1 MRVLFWGTPEF
12 ATAALRALI
21 GEGHEVVGVVTQ
33 PDAPDARHRST
44 LVPPPVK
51 TVADEEGIPVLQPER
66 PRGDDFLASARRLD
80 PEINVVAAYGHM
92 LGDEAIAFPP
102 NGTINIHAS
111 LLPRWRGAA
120 PIQAALLAGDEES
133 GITIMR
139 VVRKLDAGP
148 MLLHIATPIV
158 EDETYGEL
166 QLRLAELGALGIV
179 QALTL
184 LEIGEA
190 HEEPQIEANATYA
203 PKITREM
210 ARIDWAQTARQVS
223 RVVRAFDPKPGAHT
237 TRDAAEVKLFGVRV
251 VQGRRGAPGAVL
263 EIDESGMLVACGE
276 DAVRIAYA
284 FPAGRRRLAALDWHQ
299 GRGVAVGDVLGDGRR
314 Q

>member
-12 ATAALRALI
+12 ATPALRALL

-44 LVPPPVK
+44 LLPPPVK
-51 TVADEEGIPVLQPER
+51 IVADEEGIPVLQPEK
-66 PRGDDFLASARRLD
+66 PRGDDFLASLRELE
-80 PEINVVAAYGHM
+80 PEISVVAAYGH
-92 LGDEAIAFPP
+92 LLPDEAIALAP

-120 PIQAALLAGDEES
+120 PIQAALLAGDPES
-133 GITIMR
+133 GVTIMR

-148 MLLHIATPIV
+148 MLLRLPTPIV

-166 QLRLAELGALGIV
+166 QLRLAELGAL
-179 QALTL
+179 ALVEALAL
-184 LEIGEA
+184 LDIGEL
-190 HEEPQIEANATYA
+190 HEEEQDETHTTYA
-203 PKITREM
+203 PKISREM
-210 ARIDWAQTARQVS
+210 ANVDWSASAVHVS
-223 RVVRAFDPKPGAHT
+223 RVLRAFDPKPGAFT
-237 TRDAAEVKLFGVRV
+237 VRDDVEVKLFGVRV
-251 VQGRRGAPGAVL
+251 VRGRRGAPGAVM

-276 DAVRIAYA
+276 DAVRIAYV

-299 GRGVAVGDVLGDGRR
+299 GRGVAIGDILGT
-314 Q
+314 

>member
-12 ATAALRALI
+12 ATSALRALL

-33 PDAPDARHRST
+33 PDAPDARHRNT

-51 TVADEEGIPVLQPER
+51 SVAEEEGIPVLQPEH
-66 PRGDDFLASARRLD
+66 PRGDDFLASLRDLA
-80 PEINVVAAYGHM
+80 PEISVVAAYGH
-92 LGDEAIAFPP
+92 LLSDEVIALPP

-120 PIQAALLAGDEES
+120 PIQAALLAGDQES
-133 GITIMR
+133 GVTIMR

-148 MLLHIATPIV
+148 MLLHLATPIV

-166 QLRLAELGALGIV
+166 QLRLAELGALAIV
-179 QALTL
+179 EALAL
-184 LEIGEA
+184 MDIGEA
-190 HEEPQIEANATYA
+190 HEVQQDEAEATYA
-203 PKITREM
+203 PKISREM
-210 ARIDWAQTARQVS
+210 AHVEWSKSAAQVS
-223 RVVRAFDPKPGAHT
+223 RLLRAFDPRPGAYT
-237 TRDAAEVKLFGVRV
+237 TKGNVDVRLFGVRV
-251 VQGRRGAPGAVL
+251 VHGRHGDLRGAPGSVL

-276 DAVRIAYA
+276 DAVRIAYV

-299 GRGVAVGDVLGDGRR
+299 GRGIAVGDVLGS
-314 Q
+314 